1 MTDAPLPKT
10 AADALDPKFSPLDRL
25 LRIMARLRAPDGC
38 PWDREQTHA
47 TLRASVIEEAYEVA
61 AAISSGDDENLREE
75 LGDLLLQVVF
85 HAQLARERGAWD
97 FGTVAAGIV
106 EKLVRR
112 HPHVFGAENAADS
125 AHVLRRWEEIKREEK
140 TARHE
145 SLLDGISE
153 GLPGLLRAEKIQK
166 RAAKVGFDWNELPPV
181 IEKIR
186 EELAEVEAVLSD
198 PQKVEDE
205 IGDLLFSV
213 VNLAR
218 KLKVDGEVALQKA
231 TEKFS
236 SRFRKLESIA
246 SERGL
251 SLEKMSLAEMDAIW
265 DEVKAQ
271 KRPTPAGTGNAACEK
286 SSEEASCLHDHR
298 RNHG

>member
-1 MTDAPLPKT
+1 MTDVPLPQT
-10 AADALDPKFSPLDRL
+10 AADALDPKFSPLDQL

-38 PWDREQTHA
+38 PWDREQSHA
-47 TLRASVIEEAYEVA
+47 TLRASVIEEGYEVA
-61 AAISSGDDENLREE
+61 AAISSGDDDNLREE

-85 HAQLARERGAWD
+85 HAQMSRERGGWD
-97 FGTVAAGIV
+97 FDAVATGIV

-112 HPHVFGAENAADS
+112 HPHVFGSENAADS
-125 AHVLRRWEEIKREEK
+125 AAVLTRWEEIKREEK
-140 TARHE
+140 GVKHE

-166 RAAKVGFDWNELPPV
+166 RAAKAGFDWNELPPV
-181 IEKIR
+181 IAKIR
-186 EELAEVEAVLSD
+186 EELAEVEAVITD

-231 TEKFS
+231 TDKFS
-236 SRFRKLESIA
+236 TRFRKVEAIA

-251 SLEKMSLAEMDAIW
+251 ALEKMTLTELDVIW
-265 DEVKAQ
+265 DEVKA
-271 KRPTPAGTGNAACEK
+271 
-286 SSEEASCLHDHR
+286 CL
-298 RNHG
+298 G